1 MTIDL
6 LIVLI
11 GHLINTDYN
20 DIRDHP
26 RSTFSVK
33 QIYQGLYDHLRQCHN
48 IATTGHTLM
57 IWVLRPQCLTA
68 HLSAFTIRLW
78 QLSSNGVA
86 FLFWR
91 SLTSLKWQGK
101 ARGLCVNLGQYQFD
115 ICFPWRSITVIFCFP
130 TQALWFC
137 RPALLRQVGSDEC
150 GSDSGR
156 WKMMNG
162 NNHTWP
168 SVEAAQSSNTKKM
181 IIKGVLFNRWLLYDV
196 LYGSFFPHHLT

>member
-20 DIRDHP
+20 DILDHP

-130 TQALWFC
+130 
-137 RPALLRQVGSDEC
+137 LRLCDSADRLC
-150 GSDSGR
+150 SGR
-156 WKMMNG
+156 WEVMNVAQTQAG
-162 NNHTWP
+162 GKWWMATITPDHQWRLHK
-168 SVEAAQSSNTKKM
+168 AATQRK
-181 IIKGVLFNRWLLYDV
+181 WLSKEFCSIG
-196 LYGSFFPHHLT
+196 GSFMMFYMDLFFPTI